1 MLHSLYIKNFTSI
14 TPCSCTLFFLT
25 LELNDRVS
33 SSTRFLENIQ
43 DGVNRRLT
51 KQLIFDNNYLCTT

>member
-33 SSTRFLENIQ
+33 SSTRFLENMQ
-43 DGVNRRLT
+43 DGVNRWLT
-51 KQLIFDNNYLCTT
+51 K

>member
-1 MLHSLYIKNFTSI
+1 MQLYSI
-14 TPCSCTLFFLT
+14 FLT